1 MSRAPQY
8 GVRGGRTHPTRA
20 VMSRFRFQY
29 LAVLL
34 AVLAAG
40 AAPLAAQ
47 QGGEG
52 RTYTVKRGDTL
63 WDIARQLLGD
73 GYLWPELFR
82 LNTGVIADPHWIY
95 PGAQMRVPG
104 AAALAAD
111 SVAAPEREGT
121 QGRSLHRPNETMTV
135 FNPASRRQGGKSRE
149 SVLLGAR
156 KTAVRPGDFTS
167 SPFTTDI
174 TGVEGAGSLQWSAE
188 TQGVSLTVKNR
199 PIQYA
204 EEVFVQLPKGA
215 TGVAGERLL
224 VVRDGP
230 VLDRTVRVIVP
241 TGVLMVIAPNGSGR
255 ARVSLVQK
263 FEDVFITQSVL
274 PYDTLPA
281 RPGVFPSRV
290 ESGGLVTQLR
300 WMKGE
305 PVLPSV
311 GQQVILTATA
321 KDGLAAGDQVTLYRD
336 GGVDVQGNALPEEE
350 VAAAQITRVTP
361 TGTSAVLLRITGPAI
376 TVGMRAR
383 VTAKMP

>member
-1 MSRAPQY
+1 MSRL
-8 GVRGGRTHPTRA
+8 RI
-20 VMSRFRFQY
+20 QY
-29 LAVLL
+29 LALLL
-34 AVLAAG
+34 AASAAG

-63 WDIARQLLGD
+63 WEIARQLLGD

-82 LNTGVIADPHWIY
+82 LNTGTVADPHWIY
-95 PGAQMRVPG
+95 PGARLRVPG
-104 AAALAAD
+104 AEALAAD
-111 SVAAPEREGT
+111 AVAVAGPEREGT
-121 QGRSLHRPNETMTV
+121 QGRSLRRPNETMTV
-135 FNPASRRQGGKSRE
+135 FNPASGRQAGKSRE

-167 SPFTTDI
+167 SPFTTEL
-174 TGVEGAGSLQWSAE
+174 TGVEGAGWLQWSAE
-188 TQGVSLTVKNR
+188 TQGVSLTVENR

-215 TGVAGERLL
+215 KGVAGERLL

-241 TGVLMVIAPNGSGR
+241 TGVLMVIAPIAGGR
-255 ARVSLVQK
+255 ARVALVQK
-263 FEDVFITQSVL
+263 IEDVFISQSVL
-274 PYDTLPA
+274 PFDTLPS

-300 WMKGE
+300 WMKSE

-311 GQQVILTATA
+311 GQHLILTATA
-321 KDGLAAGDQVTLYRD
+321 KDGMTAGDQVTLYRD
-336 GGVDVQGNALPEEE
+336 GGVDVQGHALPEEE